1 MEQELK
7 LGLDLGQLALLKK
20 LFGLI
25 MVKFDRKNHIIWGNL
40 EKLVQFSNLTKL
52 STSCTN

>member
-52 STSCTN
+52 STGCTN